1 MHLWQF
7 LRRRY
12 LRGHRFRRQAPVGP
26 YILDF
31 FCIEARLAIEI
42 DGSQH
47 ALTRAYDE
55 RRDRYLESR
64 GIRVLR
70 FWNNE
75 VLQQTDAVL
84 QVILESLESSI
95 ETPPP

>member
-1 MHLWQF
+1 M
-7 LRRRY
+7 
-12 LRGHRFRRQAPVGP
+12 GP

-47 ALTRAYDE
+47 ALARTYDE
-55 RRDRYLESR
+55 RRDRYLASC
-64 GIRVLR
+64 GIGVLR

-84 QVILESLESSI
+84 EVVLKALESPRSES
-95 ETPPP
+95 PPS